1 MCVGSSEA
9 VSVSG
14 PSEFVMSDRRIG
26 LVRYVASSYGGIGLI
41 EEVPGIF
48 AECVLFCGYGHWG
61 QIAALRALQG
71 KGGVHPGLSEG
82 CDGSQ

>member
-1 MCVGSSEA
+1 MCAGSSEA

-14 PSEFVMSDRRIG
+14 LSEFVMSDRRVG
-26 LVRYVASSYGGIGLI
+26 LIRYVASSYGGIGLI

-61 QIAALRALQG
+61 QIAALRALQE
-71 KGGVHPGLSEG
+71 KGGVHPGLSEA
-82 CDGSQ
+82 